1 MAKHKGDIEIG
12 RRAFEEV
19 YRVFPNITKGAEAL
33 GCKTRLLYEW
43 NGGATPGG
51 HFLAL
56 MHYCGCDVLYVLT
69 GKRHKT

>member
-19 YRVFPNITKGAEAL
+19 YRVFQNFEKAASAM
-33 GCKTRLLYEW
+33 GCERKLFYAW
-43 NGGATPGG
+43 NDGKTPGG
-51 HFLAL
+51 HNLAK
-56 MHYCGCDVLYVLT
+56 MHYYGCDVLYVLT